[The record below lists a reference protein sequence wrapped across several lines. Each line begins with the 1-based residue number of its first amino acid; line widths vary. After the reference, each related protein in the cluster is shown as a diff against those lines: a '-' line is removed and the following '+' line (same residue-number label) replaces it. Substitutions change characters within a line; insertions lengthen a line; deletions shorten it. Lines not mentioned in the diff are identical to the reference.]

1 MKRPPKW
8 HPRKRK
14 HFWPIYP
21 ILYPSNTGHH
31 QRPKKSYVPLAG
43 PLSLANIATH
53 MNKSSLVG
61 SVQQKYDTPEY
72 RGLSSVFP
80 IHIAIAW
87 DR

>member
-1 MKRPPKW
+1 MAPQKKKALLT
-8 HPRKRK
+8 H
-14 HFWPIYP
+14 I
-21 ILYPSNTGHH
+21 SNTISIKYGSPPT
-31 QRPKKSYVPLAG
+31 PKKSYVPLAG